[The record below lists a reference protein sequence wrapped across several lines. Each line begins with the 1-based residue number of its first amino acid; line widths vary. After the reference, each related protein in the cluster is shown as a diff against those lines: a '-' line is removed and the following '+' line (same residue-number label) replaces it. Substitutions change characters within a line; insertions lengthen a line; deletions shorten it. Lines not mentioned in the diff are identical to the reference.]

1 MNSSNINF
9 FFEDIEQYHFNT
21 EKVQT
26 WLSNIAKKNS
36 KFITDLNYIFCS
48 DDYLLQ
54 VNIDYLNHDYYT
66 DIITFD
72 NSEQEEEI
80 EGDIFISIDR
90 INDNANMLNESFENE
105 LLRVLA
111 HGFLHLIGFNDKT
124 EKDQQEMT
132 EQENFSIQEYRSL
145 VNL

>member
-1 MNSSNINF
+1 MNSSNINIF
-9 FFEDIEQYHFNT
+9 TEDVSLPNLNI
-21 EKVQT
+21 EKVQL
-26 WLSNIAKKNS
+26 WLYSIAKKNS
-36 KFITDLNYIFCS
+36 KIIIDLNYIFCS

-72 NSEQEEEI
+72 NSEKKTEI

-90 INDNANMLNESFENE
+90 IKDNATNLKQSFDNE

-111 HGFLHLIGFNDKT
+111 HGLLHLIGFNDKT
-124 EKDQQEMT
+124 DKDQKEMT
-132 EQENFSIQEYRSL
+132 NQENISIQEYQL
-145 VNL
+145 L